1 MGNIMLFLENLGV
14 KFGNRELFMSINSN
28 VEGGE
33 LLAVTGRNGAGKS
46 TFLKVIAG
54 LIRPAYGTVKLIV
67 DQKEISLENRRNVIG
82 LISPEVVLYNTLT
95 GLENIVFLTKLR
107 GLSLSTGELDKI
119 FETTGLKGREYD
131 RAGLYSTG
139 MRQRLKLALMLAINP
154 PLWLLDEPSSNLD
167 DSGRELVREVIETAL
182 KNSAAVV
189 LATNTPE
196 EAKYAKTTIAL

>member
-1 MGNIMLFLENLGV
+1 MKNTMLFLENVGV
-14 KFGNRELFMSINSN
+14 KFGNRELFMSIDSN
-28 VEGGE
+28 VQGGE

-54 LIRPAYGTVKLIV
+54 LICPAYGKVRLIIEK
-67 DQKEISLENRRNVIG
+67 KEISFEERRNYMG
-82 LISPEVVLYNTLT
+82 LISPEIILYNTLT

-107 GLSLSTGELDKI
+107 GITFAAGELDQI
-119 FETTGLKGREYD
+119 FETTGLKGRECD
-131 RAGLYSTG
+131 RVGLYSTG
-139 MRQRLKLALMLAINP
+139 MRQRLKLALMLAVNP

-167 DSGRELVREVIETAL
+167 DSGRELVNEVIETAL

-196 EAKYAKTTIAL
+196 EAKYAKTVIAL